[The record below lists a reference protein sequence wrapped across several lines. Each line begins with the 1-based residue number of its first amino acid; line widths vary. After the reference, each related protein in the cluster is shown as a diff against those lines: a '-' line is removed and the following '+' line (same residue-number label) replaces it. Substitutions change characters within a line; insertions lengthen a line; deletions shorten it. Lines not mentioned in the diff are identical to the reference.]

1 MQSNQKASP
10 GTFRSG
16 WASVATFH
24 LVPMKHSLRVLAHCL
39 PALGVVAC
47 LGRPTEPFTPVL
59 KFAFDSSEHAAWTY
73 SPTSDAYLEQLRG
86 SYSLASVVSGAGTDF
101 EKVQRMSRWVRQ
113 RWEHNGDRVASPADP
128 ISILKFAEAGQRFRC
143 VEYSIVLSG
152 ALNSIGIR
160 SRVVGLKTSDVE
172 TRESGAGHVVS
183 EAYLGDQKK
192 WVMVDGQW
200 DVIPMLGARPLSA
213 IELQAALAA
222 RDPALGVESLSGASA
237 SRYFSWVAEYL
248 YYFDATLDQRTVAS
262 DKRFKALML
271 VPEGAP
277 QPRVFQ
283 RKYSI
288 GDVTYTNNAYL
299 FAGPPGG

>member
-1 MQSNQKASP
+1 MTHSP
-10 GTFRSG
+10 
-16 WASVATFH
+16 
-24 LVPMKHSLRVLAHCL
+24 RVLVYGFL
-39 PALGVVAC
+39 TSGVIAC
-47 LGRPTEPFTPVL
+47 AGRPTEPLTPVL
-59 KFAFDSSEHAAWTY
+59 EFAFDSSEQVAWTY
-73 SPTSDAYLEQLRG
+73 SPISDDYLQQLRG
-86 SYSLASVVSGAGTDF
+86 SYSLESVVSGAATDF

-113 RWEHNGDRVASPADP
+113 RWEHNGDHVASPSDP
-128 ISILKFAEAGQRFRC
+128 ISILERAQAGERFRC

-160 SRVVGLKTSDVE
+160 SRVLGLKTSDVE

-183 EAYLGDQKK
+183 EAYLDDQKK

-200 DVIPMLGARPLSA
+200 DVIPLLGAKPLSA

-237 SRYFSWVAEYL
+237 SRYFNWVAEYL
-248 YYFDATLDQRTVAS
+248 YYFDAVLDQRTAAT
-262 DKRFKALML
+262 DKRFKELML

-277 QPRVFQ
+277 QPKVFQ
-283 RKYSI
+283 RKYPI

-299 FAGPPGG
+299 FAGPPSN